1 MSKVPPLSSINWDDA
16 SDADAISQP
25 SETVIRRPSLSR
37 PSLPTT
43 SSVTPEPSLTQAPSD
58 EAIMDE
64 GPVVSPAAGTLGIR
78 TQEAG
83 SDELP
88 LNQLLKQMVEMGG
101 SDLHLSVGST
111 PLIRVNGDIMPSPG
125 HPEKVTNSG
134 LSKAIFRFISE
145 DQKQIYTEKWELDCA
160 YTIPNFSRF
169 RVNVLRQK
177 GVIGAV
183 FRVITDDIKPL
194 ESLGLPTTLYNFAA
208 LPRGLVLVTGPTG
221 SGKSTTL
228 ASLIDHANRTRAGHI
243 MTIEDPV
250 EFVHSSRKCVV
261 NQREVGTDTHSFA
274 EALKHVLRQDPDI
287 ILVGELRDLETIHIA
302 LTAAETG
309 HLVFATLHTQ
319 SAKDSVN
326 RIIDV
331 FPPEQQSQVKTQL
344 ASTLKGVVSQTL
356 VKRAD
361 GNGRVPA
368 VEIMVV
374 NFAIAN
380 LIRNDGIHNIPQALS
395 TSREEGMQSLHMH
408 LADLVKSG
416 VITRDAAVEVATD
429 LKDLDQYLGGSR
441 AGDFQ
446 PREKSAL
453 AGASS

>member
-1 MSKVPPLSSINWDDA
+1 MSEVPPLSSVNWDSVAKDD
-16 SDADAISQP
+16 SLSKP
-25 SETVIRRPSLSR
+25 VETIVRRPTLSR
-37 PSLPTT
+37 PVLP
-43 SSVTPEPSLTQAPSD
+43 VATPVMAEAPLD
-58 EAIMDE
+58 EALVDDA
-64 GPVVSPAAGTLGIR
+64 PVIAPAAGTLGIR

-88 LNQLLKQMVEMGG
+88 LNQLLRQMVDMKG

-125 HPEKVTNSG
+125 HPEKITHDG
-134 LSKAIFRFISE
+134 LSKAIFRFLSE
-145 DQKQIYTEKWELDCA
+145 DQKETYADKWELDCS

-169 RVNVLRQK
+169 RVNILKQK

-194 ESLGLPTTLYNFAA
+194 DSLGLPTTLYSFAA

-228 ASLIDHANRTRAGHI
+228 ASLIDHANRTRSGHI

-250 EFVHSSRKCVV
+250 EFVHSSQKCVV

-319 SAKDSVN
+319 SAKDSVT

-331 FPPEQQSQVKTQL
+331 FPPEQQSQIKTQL

-416 VITRDAAVEVATD
+416 IITRDAAVEVATD
-429 LKDLDQYLGGSR
+429 LKDLDQYLGSSK

-446 PREKSAL
+446 PREQSGL
-453 AGASS
+453 AGASF